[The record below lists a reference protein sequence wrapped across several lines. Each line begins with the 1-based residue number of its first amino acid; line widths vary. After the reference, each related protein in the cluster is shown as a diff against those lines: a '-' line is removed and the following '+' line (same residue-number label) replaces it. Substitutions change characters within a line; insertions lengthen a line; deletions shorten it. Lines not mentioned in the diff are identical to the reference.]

1 MSSYKPLVLLIGA
14 TGQTGSSILKG
25 LLDSGAVRVA
35 ALVRPSSISKPS
47 TEVLRTSGV
56 EIRAGDIKDSVDS
69 LKKTL
74 EGVDVLISA
83 VGGPALGDQKDV
95 VLAAEEAGVQ
105 RVVPCDFAT
114 PGAKGVRGVAD
125 INFGIREYIQSLGV
139 GYTFID
145 VGWWAQLYL
154 PLPLRSNAPAQVKA
168 GTWLICKDGSA
179 NNLVIDKGHIGTF
192 VARIITDPRTLNK
205 AVIAWDDE
213 VTQIAAHEIGER
225 VSGEGEELK
234 KQRIY
239 LKRGDYLAS
248 AAAAKDEVAKDPT
261 NVGAYIKV
269 AMSEY
274 GHSLYVL
281 QENTLENAKALGYL
295 DARELYPDIPKFT
308 LEDVAK
314 DFYAEAEPG
323 DIYAAYG

>member
-25 LLDSGAVRVA
+25 LLDSGARVA

-56 EIRAGDIKDSVDS
+56 EIRAGDIKDSLDS

-74 EGVDVLISA
+74 EGVNVLISA

-95 VLAAEEAGVQ
+95 MLAAEEAGVQ

-114 PGAKGVRGVAD
+114 PGAKGVRGGAD
-125 INFGIREYIQSLGV
+125 IRFGIREYIQSLGV

-234 KQRIY
+234 KPCIY
-239 LKRGDYLAS
+239 LKRGDYLRVAS

-261 NVGAYIKV
+261 NVGAYIK
-269 AMSEY
+269 
-274 GHSLYVL
+274 
-281 QENTLENAKALGYL
+281 ENTLENAKALGYL

-314 DFYAEAEPG
+314 DFYAEADSYEWLRI
-323 DIYAAYG
+323 IYDESSSA